1 MQQRIILKEPW
12 TASLDSLFAVPV
24 THTFPAGTLIIRTER
39 KCEASV
45 WRTWHGRHGS
55 LPIWR
60 VYEPDDCD
68 GSDWSLFVSSIPGPG
83 LVKRLT

>member
-1 MQQRIILKEPW
+1 MQQRVILERPW

-39 KCEASV
+39 K
-45 WRTWHGRHGS
+45 HGRHGS

-68 GSDWSLFVSSIPGPG
+68 GSDWFLCVANIPGPG
-83 LVKRLT
+83 LVKRLTSS